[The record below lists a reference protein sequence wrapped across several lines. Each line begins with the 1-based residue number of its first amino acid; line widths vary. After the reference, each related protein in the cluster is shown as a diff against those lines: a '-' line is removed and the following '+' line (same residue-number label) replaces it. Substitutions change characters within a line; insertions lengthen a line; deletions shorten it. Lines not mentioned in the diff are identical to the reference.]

1 MNNRN
6 MTGSYT
12 GQREKKRDKIN
23 KNLTSFT
30 TMNEFRRRLQTFGL
44 THLLKAEYH
53 SDLNAGV

>member
-1 MNNRN
+1 